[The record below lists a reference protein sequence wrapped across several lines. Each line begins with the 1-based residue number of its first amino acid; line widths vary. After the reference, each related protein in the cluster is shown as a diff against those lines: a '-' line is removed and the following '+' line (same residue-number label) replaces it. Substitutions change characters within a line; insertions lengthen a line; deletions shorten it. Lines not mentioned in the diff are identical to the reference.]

1 MSGSEQYERVSVSSD
16 GVTVDKRF
24 EEDEFPVP
32 AIAFEIQSE
41 RSETV
46 TVTIVDEVPED
57 VAVEDLGFH
66 PEYGSEFWTIDEE
79 RITFEREMEA
89 SGEYTTVYGIR
100 ATGTEDVEK
109 FLTEPVIESV
119 DPPLE
124 EADDVVV
131 DEGST
136 DVVRDVISGDS
147 DSVPGLDEGDSEGED
162 EDVETLDLKDPNDPT
177 DDGPADGA
185 TGGDTSGEDGEGD
198 GGTASVE
205 SLVGAL
211 AAELRNGSVDED
223 DVKLLRKAFDLVDD
237 SSGGSVDARIQRL
250 QTEVADLLAYTDAL
264 EEFLDE
270 NGTAEQTIEGF
281 RTEVESLQSELQ
293 EVGEMAR
300 GHEEALADVQT
311 TVSGVE
317 STVDSLESEL
327 DGVLEEVESVRSEVD
342 DVEESVESVENTVG
356 DVSSSVDEVE
366 QTVDDVSSSVNEVE
380 QTVDDVE
387 KSVDDVEGSVNSVE
401 SDVEAVESD
410 LDSLES
416 QVGDID
422 VEGIQNEV
430 EDIESEIEDL
440 KEWREQLSSV
450 IGGGS

>member
-32 AIAFEIQSE
+32 AIAFEIRSE
-41 RSETV
+41 RSESV

-66 PEYGSEFWTIDEE
+66 PEYGSEHWTIDEE
-79 RITFEREMEA
+79 RITFEREMDA
-89 SGEYTTVYGIR
+89 DSEYTTVYGIR

-109 FLTEPVIESV
+109 FLTQPVIESV

-124 EADDVVV
+124 SDDDDAVV

-147 DSVPGLDEGDSEGED
+147 DGVPGLDEDDSED
-162 EDVETLDLKDPNDPT
+162 EDVETLDLKDPNDPS
-177 DDGPADGA
+177 DDGP
-185 TGGDTSGEDGEGD
+185 TGTASAENGEGD
-198 GGTASVE
+198 ADGEAETASVE

-211 AAELRNGSVDED
+211 AAELRNGNVDED

-237 SSGGSVDARIQRL
+237 GSGGSVDARIQRL

-281 RTEVESLQSELQ
+281 REEVESLQSELQ
-293 EVGEMAR
+293 EVGELAR

-311 TVSGVE
+311 TVDGVE

-327 DGVLEEVESVRSEVD
+327 DGVLEEVETVRSEVEDVEGSVESVENTVD
-342 DVEESVESVENTVG
+342 DVEESVEAVET
-356 DVSSSVDEVE
+356 
-366 QTVDDVSSSVNEVE
+366 
-380 QTVDDVE
+380 
-387 KSVDDVEGSVNSVE
+387 SVDDVEESVDTVE
-401 SDVEAVESD
+401 SDVEDVESE

-416 QVGDID
+416 QVGDIN
-422 VEGIQNEV
+422 VEGIQDDV

-450 IGGGS
+450 IGGGGN

>member
-32 AIAFEIQSE
+32 AIAFEIRSE
-41 RSETV
+41 RSESV

-66 PEYGSEFWTIDEE
+66 PEYGSEHWTIDEE
-79 RITFEREMEA
+79 RITFEREMDA
-89 SGEYTTVYGIR
+89 DSEYTTVYGIR

-109 FLTEPVIESV
+109 FLTQPVIESV

-124 EADDVVV
+124 EDDDDAVV

-147 DSVPGLDEGDSEGED
+147 DGVPGLDEDDGED
-162 EDVETLDLKDPNDPT
+162 EDVETLDLKDPNDPS
-177 DDGPADGA
+177 DDGPTGGTA
-185 TGGDTSGEDGEGD
+185 TGTASAENGEGD
-198 GGTASVE
+198 TDGDAESASVE

-211 AAELRNGSVDED
+211 AAELRNGNVDED

-237 SSGGSVDARIQRL
+237 GSGGSVDARIQRL

-281 RTEVESLQSELQ
+281 REEVESLQSELQ
-293 EVGEMAR
+293 EVGELAR

-311 TVSGVE
+311 TVDGVE

-327 DGVLEEVESVRSEVD
+327 DGVLEEVETVRSEVD
-342 DVEESVESVENTVG
+342 DVEESVESVE
-356 DVSSSVDEVE
+356 S
-366 QTVDDVSSSVNEVE
+366 
-380 QTVDDVE
+380 TVDDVE
-387 KSVDDVEGSVNSVE
+387 ESVEDVETTVDDVEESVDSVE
-401 SDVEAVESD
+401 SDVEDVEAD

-416 QVGDID
+416 QVGDI
-422 VEGIQNEV
+422 NV

-450 IGGGS
+450 IGGGN

>member
-32 AIAFEIQSE
+32 AIAFEIRSD
-41 RSETV
+41 RSESV
-46 TVTIVDEVPED
+46 SVTIVDEVPED

-66 PEYGSEFWTIDEE
+66 PEYGSEHWTIDEE
-79 RITFEREMEA
+79 RITFEREMDA
-89 SGEYTTVYGIR
+89 GSEYTTVYGIR
-100 ATGTEDVEK
+100 ATGTEDVQK

-124 EADDVVV
+124 EDDDDVVV

-147 DSVPGLDEGDSEGED
+147 DGVPGLDEDDSED
-162 EDVETLDLKDPNDPT
+162 EDVETLDLKDPNDPS
-177 DDGPADGA
+177 DDGPTGGAA
-185 TGGDTSGEDGEGD
+185 TGTASSENGEGD
-198 GGTASVE
+198 AEGDAETASVE

-211 AAELRNGSVDED
+211 AAELRNGNVDKD

-237 SSGGSVDARIQRL
+237 GSGGSVDARIQRL
-250 QTEVADLLAYTDAL
+250 QTEIADLLAYTDAL

-281 RTEVESLQSELQ
+281 REEVESLQSELQ
-293 EVGEMAR
+293 EVGELAR

-311 TVSGVE
+311 TVDGVE

-327 DGVLEEVESVRSEVD
+327 DGVLEEVESVRSEVGDVEESVDSVEASVDSVESTVD
-342 DVEESVESVENTVG
+342 DVEESVEDVETTVG
-356 DVSSSVDEVE
+356 DVEESVD
-366 QTVDDVSSSVNEVE
+366 
-380 QTVDDVE
+380 
-387 KSVDDVEGSVNSVE
+387 SVE
-401 SDVEAVESD
+401 SDVEEVESE

-416 QVGDID
+416 QVGDIN
-422 VEGIQNEV
+422 VEGIQDDV

-450 IGGGS
+450 IGGGN

>member
-32 AIAFEIQSE
+32 AIAFEIRSE
-41 RSETV
+41 RSESV
-46 TVTIVDEVPED
+46 TVTIVDEVPAD

-66 PEYGSEFWTIDEE
+66 PEYGSEHWTIDEE
-79 RITFEREMEA
+79 RITFEREMDA
-89 SGEYTTVYGIR
+89 GSEYTTVYGIR

-119 DPPLE
+119 DPPLDE
-124 EADDVVV
+124 DETDGAVV
-131 DEGST
+131 DEDST

-147 DSVPGLDEGDSEGED
+147 DGVPGLDEDDGED
-162 EDVETLDLKDPNDPT
+162 EDVETLDLKDPNDPS
-177 DDGPADGA
+177 DDGP
-185 TGGDTSGEDGEGD
+185 TGGAATPTASSANGEGD
-198 GGTASVE
+198 ADADGDGDGETASVE

-211 AAELRNGSVDED
+211 AAELRNGNVDED

-237 SSGGSVDARIQRL
+237 GSGGSVDARIQRL

-281 RTEVESLQSELQ
+281 REEVESLQSELQ
-293 EVGEMAR
+293 EVGELAR
-300 GHEEALADVQT
+300 SHEEALADVQT
-311 TVSGVE
+311 TVDGVE

-342 DVEESVESVENTVG
+342 DVESSVSSVENTVG
-356 DVSSSVDEVE
+356 DVEESVDNVE
-366 QTVDDVSSSVNEVE
+366 ESVEDVET
-380 QTVDDVE
+380 TVDDVE
-387 KSVDDVEGSVNSVE
+387 ESVDSVE
-401 SDVEAVESD
+401 SDVEDVESD

-416 QVGDID
+416 QVGDIN
-422 VEGIQNEV
+422 VEGIQDDV

-450 IGGGS
+450 IGGGN

>member
-32 AIAFEIQSE
+32 AIAFEIRSE
-41 RSETV
+41 RSESV
-46 TVTIVDEVPED
+46 TVTIVDEVPAD

-79 RITFEREMEA
+79 RITFERELEA
-89 SGEYTTVYGIR
+89 DGEYTTVYGIR

-124 EADDVVV
+124 EDETDGAVV

-147 DSVPGLDEGDSEGED
+147 DGVPGLDEDDSAED
-162 EDVETLDLKDPNDPT
+162 EDVETLDLKDPNDPS
-177 DDGPADGA
+177 DDGA
-185 TGGDTSGEDGEGD
+185 TAAAGGETSGEDGEGD
-198 GGTASVE
+198 AETASVE

-211 AAELRNGSVDED
+211 AAELRNGNVDED

-237 SSGGSVDARIQRL
+237 GSGGSVDARIQRL

-281 RTEVESLQSELQ
+281 RNEVESLQSELQ
-293 EVGEMAR
+293 EVGELAR

-311 TVSGVE
+311 TVDGVE

-327 DGVLEEVESVRSEVD
+327 DGVLDEVESVRSEVD
-342 DVEESVESVENTVG
+342 EVEDTVESVESTVDEVE
-356 DVSSSVDEVE
+356 SSVDEVE
-366 QTVDDVSSSVNEVE
+366 SSVDEVE
-380 QTVDDVE
+380 E
-387 KSVDDVEGSVNSVE
+387 SVDDVEDSVEDVEGSVDAVE
-401 SDVEAVESD
+401 SDVEEVESE

-416 QVGDID
+416 QVGDIN
-422 VEGIQNEV
+422 VEGIQDDV
-430 EDIESEIEDL
+430 EEIESEIEDL

-450 IGGGS
+450 IGGGGD